1 MTPTQSLI
9 AKMSDATE
17 GSRELDAEIWL
28 SVTPHEIRD
37 YDGTTTLKNRYVE
50 VAGEW
55 FCWLDNLREKVP
67 ACTTSLDA
75 AVSLIPEGWAWDITS
90 SGDACL
96 TLPGNGFLSD
106 RGDAEKWGDGKT
118 PTPTLAIC
126 IAALRAREVNTD
138 D

>member
-67 ACTTSLDA
+67 AYTTSLDA
-75 AVSLIPEGWAWDITS
+75 AVSLIPPDWRLEHLGEFTNTIEWECELHRRS
-90 SGDACL
+90 SDMAVV
-96 TLPGNGFLSD
+96 
-106 RGDAEKWGDGKT
+106 AEAKT
-118 PTPTLAIC
+118 PFLALT